1 MKIVEVAKA
10 TKELV
15 LRLESVPSSVLMK
28 VLLTLPEPAS
38 SSVMSSI
45 RSSSPQTEQTVI
57 ELRVMAEYLPPAVAV
72 AVNPETQTS
81 ELIVVVSPNVPSDDN
96 EFELR
101 ARELLFL
108 GSDDTA
114 CPLADLERADV
125 AAATAAVTA
134 AADDDDDDDRPGSL
148 SSVRARTPARRG
160 SKLPAPPTAGKPNV
174 WLSGLLSAP
183 SLPSTSDVSP
193 RRTAPVAGGEL
204 GCGTR
209 PRTSS
214 ILDREAP
221 PR

>member
-1 MKIVEVAKA
+1 MV
-10 TKELV
+10 
-15 LRLESVPSSVLMK
+15 S
-28 VLLTLPEPAS
+28 
-38 SSVMSSI
+38 
-45 RSSSPQTEQTVI
+45 
-57 ELRVMAEYLPPAVAV
+57 LPPAVAV

-81 ELIVVVSPNVPSDDN
+81 ELIVVVSTDAPSDDN

-101 ARELLFL
+101 ARVLLLL
-108 GSDDTA
+108 GSGDTA
-114 CPLADLERADV
+114 CPLADFARADI

-134 AADDDDDDDRPGSL
+134 AEDDDDAETDGRPGSL
-148 SSVRARTPARRG
+148 SSVCARTPARRG

-183 SLPSTSDVSP
+183 SLPSTSHVSP
-193 RRTAPVAGGEL
+193 RRTAPVVGGEL

-221 PR
+221 PMPPESGCVRRRHVRALVKC